1 MTTPA
6 EIVAFW
12 LRHGPKKWFG
22 KDDAFDAEIAALF
35 ATDHVAASR
44 GDYPEWEATAEGTL
58 ALLLLLDQFPRNLY
72 RGSAH
77 SYATDGLAR
86 SIAAKALDAGFDR
99 AVEPA
104 LRPFFYLPFE
114 HSETLADQERCM
126 ALCRA
131 HCDETGDTESLRW
144 AEEHHDIIARF
155 GRFPHRNKALG
166 RQTTPEEQAFLD
178 AGGFK
183 G

>member
-1 MTTPA
+1 MTAPA
-6 EIVAFW
+6 DIIAFW

-22 KDDAFDAEIAALF
+22 KDDAFDTEIAALF
-35 ATDHVAASR
+35 AVDHLAASR
-44 GDYPEWEATAEGTL
+44 GDYAVWETTAQGSL

-86 SIAAKALDAGFDR
+86 FIAAKSLEAGFDG

-126 ALCRA
+126 ALCKA
-131 HCDETGDTESLRW
+131 HCEATGDTESLRW
-144 AEEHHDIIARF
+144 AEEHHEIIARF

-178 AGGFK
+178 NGGFK

>member
-1 MTTPA
+1 MTKPA
-6 EIVAFW
+6 EIIAFW

-22 KDDAFDAEIAALF
+22 KDDAFDAEIATSY
-35 ATDHVAASR
+35 ATDHIAASR
-44 GDYPEWEATAEGTL
+44 GDYAGWEATAEGSL

-86 SIAAKALDAGFDR
+86 SIAAKSLDAGFDR
-99 AVEPA
+99 AVEAA

-114 HSETLADQERCM
+114 HSETLADQEHCV
-126 ALCRA
+126 ALCKA

-144 AEEHHDIIARF
+144 AKEHHDIIARF

-166 RQTTPEEQAFLD
+166 RQTTPEEQAFLV